1 MEQQTKKCPYCGE
14 EILAVA
20 RKCKHCGEWLDRKE
34 QKPCPVCGE
43 LTDSDAS
50 VCPHCK
56 EPITTIPVNRPV
68 RSDAEEKLPQDVPL
82 YYCKTCKAKLNINA
96 ETCPQCGD
104 KDPFLFVQ
112 QKNGNTA
119 ATALGCAPFVA
130 IIAIPIWLST
140 FSTTVTIIAFCIA
153 ALLWVLTIL
162 GLRVGSKG
170 FTKNN
175 SEKIK
180 SIYWKYNDQDNYYRW
195 RKDMNDRRGF
205 FTTLFGFYKYDD

>member
-1 MEQQTKKCPYCGE
+1 MGETKKCPYCGE

-56 EPITTIPVNRPV
+56 EPIATIPDNRPIN
-68 RSDAEEKLPQDVPL
+68 SDAEEKQHQTVPL

-96 ETCPQCGD
+96 DACPQCGD
-104 KDPFLFVQ
+104 KDPFLFGQ
-112 QKNGNTA
+112 QKNANTA
-119 ATALGCAPFVA
+119 ATGLGCFPIVA
-130 IIAIPIWLST
+130 IIAIPLWLST
-140 FSTTVTIIAFCIA
+140 FSVTVTIIFFGITAV
-153 ALLWVLTIL
+153 LWVFAIFFLKI
-162 GLRVGSKG
+162 GSKG

-180 SIYWKYNDQDNYYRW
+180 NIYSEYNDLGSYYRW
-195 RKDMNDRRGF
+195 RKDMNGRRGF